1 MWLIVQVRLIMKSRL
16 NNDMTD
22 GKVVVYDEIIIEMS

>member
-16 NNDMTD
+16 NNDMVD
-22 GKVVVYDEIIIEMS
+22 GKVVVYDEIKIEMS